1 VTVLPVVL
9 ILAASSPQEAE
20 TKKIPKDSVEI
31 ATRGCLKG
39 RVFTATPAPEGEGAR
54 HGPDVT
60 GRHFRVS
67 GPKDIMKVVKEHNG
81 HLVEVVGL
89 IRKSALSDPGIGM
102 KVGGTRVVI
111 GAPGTDPD
119 RSMHNQPV
127 ANVNV
132 MDLTSIG
139 FLSNDCPID

>member
-1 VTVLPVVL
+1 MLVAT
-9 ILAASSPQEAE
+9 SPQEAE
-20 TKKIPKDSVEI
+20 TKKIPKDSVEV

-39 RVFTATPAPEGEGAR
+39 RVFTATPAPEGEGVR
-54 HGPDVT
+54 RGPDVT
-60 GRHFRVS
+60 GHHFRVS
-67 GPKDIMKVVKEHNG
+67 APKDLMKVVKEHNG

-89 IRKSALSDPGIGM
+89 IRKSALSDSGIGM

-119 RSMHNQPV
+119 RSMYNHPV
-127 ANVNV
+127 GNVNV

>member
-1 VTVLPVVL
+1 MLMAV
-9 ILAASSPQEAE
+9 SPQEGE

-39 RVFTATPAPEGEGAR
+39 RVFTAVPAPEGEGVR
-54 HGPDVT
+54 RGPDVT
-60 GRHFRVS
+60 GRHFRVAGS
-67 GPKDIMKVVKEHNG
+67 KDIMKSVKEQNG

-89 IRKSALSDPGIGM
+89 IRKSALSDQGIGM
-102 KVGGTRVVI
+102 KMGKTRVVI

-119 RSMHNQPV
+119 RNMYNHPV
-127 ANVNV
+127 ANVDV

-139 FLSNDCPID
+139 FLSNDCPVD

>member
-1 VTVLPVVL
+1 MLVAT
-9 ILAASSPQEAE
+9 SPQEAE

-39 RVFTATPAPEGEGAR
+39 RVFTATPAPEGEGVR
-54 HGPDVT
+54 RGPDVT
-60 GRHFRVS
+60 GHHFRVS
-67 GPKDIMKVVKEHNG
+67 APKDLMKVVKEHNG

-89 IRKSALSDPGIGM
+89 IRKSALSDSGIGM

-119 RSMHNQPV
+119 RSMYNHPV
-127 ANVNV
+127 GNVNV

>member
-1 VTVLPVVL
+1 MIALIVVPAVRRG
-9 ILAASSPQEAE
+9 AAAGAG
-20 TKKIPKDSVEI
+20 TKKIPKDSVEV

-39 RVFTATPAPEGEGAR
+39 RMFTAMPPPEGEGVR
-54 HGPDVT
+54 HGPNMT

-67 GPKDIMKVVKEHNG
+67 GPKDVMKSVKQHNG

-89 IRKSALSDPGIGM
+89 VGKNALSDPGIGM

-119 RSMHNQPV
+119 RMTTQPD
-127 ANVNV
+127 ANVAV
-132 MDLTSIG
+132 MDSARSG
-139 FLSNDCPID
+139 SCRRVPIR

>member
-1 VTVLPVVL
+1 MTILPLVLV
-9 ILAASSPQEAE
+9 LAAASPQEAG
-20 TKKIPKDSVEI
+20 TKKIPKDSVEV

-39 RVFTATPAPEGEGAR
+39 RVFTAIPAPEGEGVR
-54 HGPDVT
+54 HGPDVI
-60 GRHFRVS
+60 GHHFRLA
-67 GPKDIMKVVKEHNG
+67 GPKDLMKVVKQHNG

-119 RSMHNQPV
+119 RSMYNQPV
-127 ANVNV
+127 ANVDV
-132 MDLTSIG
+132 MDLSSIG

>member
-1 VTVLPVVL
+1 MLVAT
-9 ILAASSPQEAE
+9 SPQEAE
-20 TKKIPKDSVEI
+20 TKKIPKDSVEV

-39 RVFTATPAPEGEGAR
+39 RVFTATPAPEGEGIR
-54 HGPDVT
+54 RGPDVT
-60 GRHFRVS
+60 GHHFRVS
-67 GPKDIMKVVKEHNG
+67 APKDLMKVVKQHNG

-89 IRKSALSDPGIGM
+89 IRKSALSDSGIGM

-111 GAPGTDPD
+111 GAPGTNPD
-119 RSMHNQPV
+119 RSMSNHPV

>member
-1 VTVLPVVL
+1 MLVAT
-9 ILAASSPQEAE
+9 SPQEAE
-20 TKKIPKDSVEI
+20 TKKIPKDSVEV

-39 RVFTATPAPEGEGAR
+39 RVFTATPAPEGEGVR
-54 HGPDVT
+54 RGPDVT
-60 GRHFRVS
+60 GHHFRVS
-67 GPKDIMKVVKEHNG
+67 APKDLMKVVKQHNG

-89 IRKSALSDPGIGM
+89 IRKSALSDSGIGM

-119 RSMHNQPV
+119 RSMYNHPV

>member
-1 VTVLPVVL
+1 VTVIPLL
-9 ILAASSPQEAE
+9 LLLAAAPQQEPGA
-20 TKKIPKDSVEI
+20 KKVPKDSLEV

-39 RVFTATPAPEGEGAR
+39 KVFTATPAPEGEGVR
-54 HGPDVT
+54 HGPDIT
-60 GRHFRVS
+60 GRHFRVAGS
-67 GPKDIMKVVKEHNG
+67 KDLMKIVKEHNG

-89 IRKSALSDPGIGM
+89 IRKSALDDGGIGM

-119 RSMHNQPV
+119 RSQYNHPI
-127 ANVNV
+127 ANVPV

>member
-1 VTVLPVVL
+1 MTILPLVL
-9 ILAASSPQEAE
+9 ILAAASPQEPGA
-20 TKKIPKDSVEI
+20 KKIPKDSVEV

-39 RVFTATPAPEGEGAR
+39 RVFTAVPAPEGEGVR
-54 HGPDVT
+54 HGPDIT
-60 GRHFRVS
+60 GRHFRLS
-67 GPKDIMKVVKEHNG
+67 GPKDVMKTVKEHNG

-89 IRKSALSDPGIGM
+89 VRKSALSDQGIGM

-119 RSMHNQPV
+119 HSMYNRPV
-127 ANVNV
+127 ANVDV
-132 MDLTSIG
+132 MDLSSIG

>member
-1 VTVLPVVL
+1 MLVAT
-9 ILAASSPQEAE
+9 SPQEAE
-20 TKKIPKDSVEI
+20 TKKIPQDSVEV

-39 RVFTATPAPEGEGAR
+39 RVFTATPAPEGEGVR
-54 HGPDVT
+54 RGPDVT
-60 GRHFRVS
+60 GHHFRVS
-67 GPKDIMKVVKEHNG
+67 APKDLMKVVKEHNG

-89 IRKSALSDPGIGM
+89 IRKSALSDSGIGM

-119 RSMHNQPV
+119 RSMYNHPV
-127 ANVNV
+127 GNVNV